1 MKWLKKSLSESKE
14 KGIKV
19 TIRGVNREKLL
30 YKVSFLTPEGEKISR
45 FIREKRLVTL
55 LSQTRSLRGLSGSKV
70 QIGEVFKKFWKD
82 MTNFVGTEVKVY
94 LSWKDIEDYIL
105 PIKKTVVA
113 SKRIVSEAK
122 DEFDVDEEAEKDAGR
137 MVRHS
142 IFSDVDVDS
151 ENVGV
156 TISIAGKDLIKVKGK
171 VKEDGDGVDLEDVEV
186 DEEKAEKIL
195 TWIWDRYEEN
205 KIEVRE
211 EMEED

>member
-14 KGIKV
+14 KGIRV

-30 YKVSFLTPEGEKISR
+30 YKVTFLSPEGKEESR

-55 LSQTRSLRGLSGSKV
+55 FSQMRSLRGLSGFKV

-94 LSWKDIEDYIL
+94 LSWKDIKDYLL
-105 PIKKTVVA
+105 PIKRTVVA
-113 SKRIVSEAK
+113 SKIVSEAK
-122 DEFDVDEEAEKDAGR
+122 DAFDIDDEAEKDAGR

-156 TISIAGKDLIKVKGK
+156 TITIAGKELIKVKGK

-186 DEEKAEKIL
+186 DERKVEKVLA
-195 TWIWDRYEEN
+195 WIWDRYEEN
-205 KIEVRE
+205 KAEVE
-211 EMEED
+211 KEMKED